1 MDQTSINAARH
12 LEGEGCGSWAAGK
25 MAQYRSSL
33 ASKIPCRCWVSTTEN
48 CQVGSKMFQFT
59 SKIFEKLAAK
69 RLLAAALALPQ
80 KWVTWERNHPPG
92 KGISTEKHHFLGP
105 LEWCIICTQLLGKS
119 WKITVLI
126 SALWGSRSHCIPGYP
141 HFLSHG

>member
-1 MDQTSINAARH
+1 MQLDTWKVKGVVPGRQAKWPNIAPVSQAKSPAGAGFPPQKIASCWLQNVSIHFQNLRKSRSKKIA
-12 LEGEGCGSWAAGK
+12 GSC
-25 MAQYRSSL
+25 
-33 ASKIPCRCWVSTTEN
+33 P
-48 CQVGSKMFQFT
+48 FF
-59 SKIFEKLAAK
+59 
-69 RLLAAALALPQ
+69 LPQ

-92 KGISTEKHHFLGP
+92 TGISTEKHHFLGP

-126 SALWGSRSHCIPGYP
+126 SALWGSRSHCIPGYA